1 MHGARQSFFI
11 HLYEEAFCQMYKA
24 DSIKGGRRQYQMIM
38 GKRDRDSETRRERER
53 ERTRTRTRIVYCT
66 SAIGHYTNKGVG
78 VGGGGGAW
86 NQAR

>member
-1 MHGARQSFFI
+1 MPVAAAVLNNAEISLLGTI
-11 HLYEEAFCQMYKA
+11 YIY
-24 DSIKGGRRQYQMIM
+24 IY
-38 GKRDRDSETRRERER
+38 RER

-78 VGGGGGAW
+78 VGGWGGGAW